1 MADDQ
6 VPNVSG
12 TPDTK
17 ADANVEKAAKKPFEP
32 PRLSV
37 YGDIATLTRTVGR
50 TGVADG
56 GHGSNT
62 RTSP

>member
-6 VPNVSG
+6 TSNAPANTSG
-12 TPDTK
+12 
-17 ADANVEKAAKKPFEP
+17 DAAASGRKPFEP
-32 PRLSV
+32 PRLTV

-50 TGVADG
+50 TGIPDG
-56 GHGSNT
+56 GHGNSA

>member
-6 VPNVSG
+6 APSVSG
-12 TPDTK
+12 TTNTK
-17 ADANVEKAAKKPFEP
+17 GDANVKKPFEP

-37 YGDIATLTRTVGR
+37 YGDIAALTRTVGR
-50 TGVADG
+50 TGVPDG